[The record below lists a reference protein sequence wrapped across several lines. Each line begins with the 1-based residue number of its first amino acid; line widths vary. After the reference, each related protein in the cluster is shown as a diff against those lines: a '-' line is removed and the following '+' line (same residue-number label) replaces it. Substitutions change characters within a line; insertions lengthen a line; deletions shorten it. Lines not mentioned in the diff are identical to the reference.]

1 MVRPYDIKPQ
11 RLRRGLGDNGHSNT
25 WDQMPV
31 IRRAVVVEWHF
42 CITNFIMRWSTGL
55 FSFLPYINWLMLP
68 AFCQGGTFSG
78 IYAPCTPMDWIH
90 WFFAAPYSRV
100 AFLVIKSAIGWSI
113 HSISVL
119 IYINWRMTPL
129 FFQGGTFSGNCAPV
143 SRWIECT
150 GHLPRRW
157 STGTFVSTSSLCIGA
172 LVSFRSYVLSSTNLM
187 TCLRPG
193 TGFWMC
199 LAQWNTRYPK
209 ICFCTRLSPRGYI
222 LVL

>member
-1 MVRPYDIKPQ
+1 MATQTHETKCRSFAAP
-11 RLRRGLGDNGHSNT
+11 
-25 WDQMPV
+25 W
-31 IRRAVVVEWHF
+31 
-42 CITNFIMRWSTGL
+42 WSSGIFVSQTSLCVGAL
-55 FSFLPYINWLMLP
+55 VSFRFYLILIDWCYQP
-68 AFCQGGTFSG
+68 FVGGTFSG

-113 HSISVL
+113 YSISIL

-143 SRWIECT
+143 SCWIECT